1 MSNRRGTQRR
11 DDGHHDVAGV
21 IDEIDLDQGPPCL
34 PDQAGRRLV
43 YLLLRYRGRPVG
55 RLVLETGPVP
65 DLQTFRKKVL
75 DAAEPGLISL
85 NQREPPPRTAAAD
98 VAVVIA
104 TRNRAH
110 ELAATLDRIT
120 ALDPAPGAI
129 IVADS
134 ASDDPAPVAQ
144 AATQAGARLVRL
156 GRPGLSRARNAGA
169 AAAAQPLVAFLDDDC
184 RVDPGWLSGICAGF
198 TSDAVHAVTGQLLP
212 AELETAA
219 QILFLRAF
227 HMDRRGFVTRSFHAA
242 SRPSRHWPL
251 DPWRMGSGGN
261 LAVRREIFLAG
272 GGFRTDLGLGTPSRG
287 GEDLFFLWD
296 TIRGGGQVVY
306 RPDAMAWHR
315 HHRSLDELGRVMF
328 GYGAGHTAFLQAAR
342 LAGAPRGRVA
352 LYTLS
357 WLASRMLRLAG
368 SVTRR
373 GPLPA
378 AMVLRELA
386 GGAAG
391 PVLARR
397 AQAAS

>member
-1 MSNRRGTQRR
+1 MTRR
-11 DDGHHDVAGV
+11 HDSPAGGV
-21 IDEIDLDQGPPCL
+21 IRELELSGGAPDMPEEI
-34 PDQAGRRLV
+34 GRRLI
-43 YLLLRYRGRPVG
+43 YLLLRWQGRPVG
-55 RLVLETGPVP
+55 RLVLEKGPVP
-65 DLQTFRKKVL
+65 DPEAFRKKVL
-75 DAAEPGLISL
+75 DTAAPGLGDLRRQKPSAG
-85 NQREPPPRTAAAD
+85 AATTD

-104 TRNRAH
+104 TRNRVDD
-110 ELAATLDRIT
+110 LTATLDRIT
-120 ALDPAPGAI
+120 ALDPPAGAV

-134 ASDDPAPVAQ
+134 ASDDPAPVAR
-144 AATQAGARLVRL
+144 ATARAGARLVRL
-156 GRPGLSRARNAGA
+156 ERPGLSRARNAGA
-169 AAAAQPLVAFLDDDC
+169 TAAGQPLVAFLDDDC
-184 RVDPGWLSGICAGF
+184 RIDPGWLNGICAGF
-198 TSDAVHAVTGQLLP
+198 TTDAVHAVTGQLLP

-219 QILFLRAF
+219 QVLFLRAF
-227 HMDRRGFVTRSFHAA
+227 HMDRRGFVTRSFTAA

-251 DPWRMGSGGN
+251 DPWHMGSGGN
-261 LAVRREIFLAG
+261 LAVRREVFLAG

-315 HHRSLDELGRVMF
+315 HHRTLEALGRVMF
-328 GYGAGHTAFLQAAR
+328 GYGAGHAAFLRAAR

-352 LYTLS
+352 IYTLS
-357 WLASRMLRLAG
+357 WLASRMMRLAG
-368 SVTRR
+368 SVTGR

-378 AMVLRELA
+378 TMVLRELA

>member
-1 MSNRRGTQRR
+1 MTRRP
-11 DDGHHDVAGV
+11 DNSAAGV
-21 IDEIDLDQGPPCL
+21 VRELEL
-34 PDQAGRRLV
+34 AGDAPAMPRETGACLV
-43 YLLLRYRGRPVG
+43 YLLLRWQGRPVG
-55 RLVLETGPVP
+55 RLIMEKGAVP
-65 DLQTFRKKVL
+65 DLPSFRAKVL
-75 DAAEPGLISL
+75 DTAAPGLGDL
-85 NQREPPPRTAAAD
+85 RRQEPAAVARSAD

-110 ELAATLDRIT
+110 ELAATLDRLT
-120 ALDPAPGAI
+120 ALHPAAGAV

-134 ASDDPAPVAQ
+134 ASDDPIPVAR
-144 AATQAGARLVRL
+144 AAARAGAQLVRL
-156 GRPGLSRARNAGA
+156 ERPGLSRARNAGA
-169 AAAAQPLVAFLDDDC
+169 TAATQPLVAFLDDDC
-184 RVDPGWLSGICAGF
+184 RIDPGWLDGIRAGF
-198 TSDAVHAVTGQLLP
+198 TADSVHAVTGQLLP

-227 HMDRRGFVTRSFHAA
+227 HMDRRGFVARSFHAA

-315 HHRSLDELGRVMF
+315 HHRSLDELRRVMF
-328 GYGAGHTAFLQAAR
+328 GYGAGHAAFLRAAR

-357 WLASRMLRLAG
+357 WLASRMARLAG
-368 SVTRR
+368 SVTGR

>member
-1 MSNRRGTQRR
+1 MSSHLPG
-11 DDGHHDVAGV
+11 AGV
-21 IDEIDLDQGPPCL
+21 IEEIDLDHGPPCL
-34 PDQAGRRLV
+34 PEEAGRRLV
-43 YLLLRYRGRPVG
+43 YLLLRHGGRPVG
-55 RLVLETGPVP
+55 RLVLEPGPVP
-65 DLQTFRKKVL
+65 DLQTFREKVL
-75 DAAEPGLISL
+75 NTAAPGLVNL
-85 NQREPPPRTAAAD
+85 NQNSPRKGAAAAD
-98 VAVVIA
+98 IAVVIA

-134 ASDDPAPVAQ
+134 ASDDPAPVAR
-144 AATQAGARLVRL
+144 AATRAGALLVRL
-156 GRPGLSRARNAGA
+156 ERPGLSRARNAGA
-169 AAAAQPLVAFLDDDC
+169 AAAAQPFVSFLDDDC
-184 RVDPGWLSGICAGF
+184 RVDPGWLRGICAGF
-198 TSDAVHAVTGQLLP
+198 STDEIHAVTGQLLP
-212 AELETAA
+212 AELQTPA

-261 LAVRREIFLAG
+261 LAVRRDTFLAG

-287 GEDLFFLWD
+287 GEDLYFLWD
-296 TIRGGGQVVY
+296 TIRSGGQVVY

-315 HHRSLDELGRVMF
+315 HHRSLDQLRRVMF
-328 GYGAGHTAFLQAAR
+328 GYGAGHAAFLRAAR
-342 LAGAPRGRVA
+342 LAGAPSGRVA

-357 WLASRMLRLAG
+357 WLTSRLLRLAG
-368 SVTRR
+368 SMTGR
-373 GPLPA
+373 GPLPP

-397 AQAAS
+397 AQAAA

>member
-1 MSNRRGTQRR
+1 MNRRPDPSAG
-11 DDGHHDVAGV
+11 GV
-21 IDEIDLDQGPPCL
+21 IRELELTGSAPDMPPET
-34 PDQAGRRLV
+34 GGRLV
-43 YLLLRYRGRPVG
+43 YLLLRWQGRPVG
-55 RLVLETGPVP
+55 RLVLEKGPVP
-65 DLQTFRKKVL
+65 DLETFHKSVL
-75 DAAEPGLISL
+75 DAAAPGLSDMRR
-85 NQREPPPRTAAAD
+85 QEPAAGAASTD

-110 ELAATLDRIT
+110 ELNATLDRIT
-120 ALDPAPGAI
+120 ALHPAAGAV
-129 IVADS
+129 IVVDS
-134 ASDDPAPVAQ
+134 ASDDPAPVAR
-144 AATQAGARLVRL
+144 AAARAGAQLVRL
-156 GRPGLSRARNAGA
+156 ERAGLSRARNAGA
-169 AAAAQPLVAFLDDDC
+169 TAVSQPLVAFLDDDC
-184 RVDPGWLSGICAGF
+184 HIDPGWLSGICAGF

-227 HMDRRGFVTRSFHAA
+227 HMDQRGFVTRSFHAA
-242 SRPSRHWPL
+242 STPSRHWPL

-261 LAVRREIFLAG
+261 LAVRRRIFLAG

-296 TIRGGGQVVY
+296 TIRGGAQVVY

-315 HHRSLDELGRVMF
+315 HHRNLDQLGRVMF
-328 GYGAGHTAFLQAAR
+328 GYGAGHAAFLRAAR

-352 LYTLS
+352 LATLS
-357 WLASRMLRLAG
+357 WLASRMVRLTG
-368 SVTRR
+368 SVGGR
-373 GPLPA
+373 GPLPP

>member
-1 MSNRRGTQRR
+1 MTHRSGSST
-11 DDGHHDVAGV
+11 GGV
-21 IDEIDLDQGPPCL
+21 IRELELSGGAPDMPPETG
-34 PDQAGRRLV
+34 GRLI
-43 YLLLRYRGRPVG
+43 YLLLRWQERPVG
-55 RLVLETGPVP
+55 RLVLEKGPVP
-65 DLQTFRKKVL
+65 DLQSFRKRVL
-75 DAAEPGLISL
+75 DTAAPGLRNL
-85 NQREPPPRTAAAD
+85 RRQEPAAAAGHAD

-110 ELAATLDRIT
+110 DLTATLDRIT
-120 ALDPAPGAI
+120 ALDPAAGAI

-134 ASDDPAPVAQ
+134 ASDDPAPVAR
-144 AATQAGARLVRL
+144 AAAHAGAQLVRL
-156 GRPGLSRARNAGA
+156 ERSGLSRARNAGA
-169 AAAAQPLVAFLDDDC
+169 TAATQPLVAFLDDDC

-306 RPDAMAWHR
+306 RPDAMAWHH

-328 GYGAGHTAFLQAAR
+328 GYGAGHAAFLRAAR

-357 WLASRMLRLAG
+357 WLASRILRLAG
-368 SVTRR
+368 SVTGR